1 MCVKTYFVVTQ
12 ILYLLYQE
20 FFMKAVVSFN
30 AVAKMTVAIVA
41 AFALFSGS
49 AGAQT
54 TKWKEDASH
63 SSIGFSVKHL
73 LVSNVKGQFNNYS
86 VSVLSDKPD
95 FSDAKVTV
103 KIKAESINT
112 DNKQRDEHLRSAD
125 FFETAKFPEI
135 TFISKKIEKTGKNT
149 FKITGDFT
157 MKGVTKTLTLNG
169 ELGGVLEK
177 DPWGKTK
184 AGLTL
189 TGEVNR
195 FDYGLNW
202 NKAIEAGGFV
212 VSETVKL
219 NIELEI
225 GKEA

>member
-1 MCVKTYFVVTQ
+1 M
-12 ILYLLYQE
+12 
-20 FFMKAVVSFN
+20 
-30 AVAKMTVAIVA
+30 AVAFVA
-41 AFALFSGS
+41 AFAVFSTNVN
-49 AGAQT
+49 AQT

-73 LVSNVKGQFNNYS
+73 LVSNVKGQFNEYS
-86 VSVLSDKPD
+86 VSVLSDKSD

-103 KIKAESINT
+103 KIKAQSINT
-112 DNKQRDEHLRSAD
+112 DNKQRDEHLRSPD
-125 FFETAKFPEI
+125 FFEANKFPEI
-135 TFISKKIEKTGKNT
+135 IFVSKKIEKTGNNT

-169 ELGGVLEK
+169 ELGGILQK

-184 AGLTL
+184 AGITL
-189 TGEVNR
+189 IGEVNR

-225 GKEA
+225 GKEG

>member
-1 MCVKTYFVVTQ
+1 
-12 ILYLLYQE
+12 
-20 FFMKAVVSFN
+20 MKAVASFN
-30 AVAKMTVAIVA
+30 TVAKMTVAFVA
-41 AFALFSGS
+41 VFALLSGS
-49 AGAQT
+49 VSAQT
-54 TKWKEDASH
+54 TKWKEDVSH

-73 LVSNVKGQFNNYS
+73 LVSNVKGQFNDYS

-103 KIKAESINT
+103 KIKAQSINT

-125 FFETAKFPEI
+125 FFEAAKFPEI
-135 TFISKKIEKTGKNT
+135 IFVSKKIEKTGKNT

-169 ELGGVLEK
+169 ELGGILEK

-184 AGLTL
+184 AGITL

-225 GKEA
+225 SKEA